1 MTTDRAAYISGLRK
15 LADHLEAN
23 HALPLPYNGSASA
36 LSVFVRTKAEAVAYA
51 RLMGKAEKS
60 FTDSTAYGFN
70 LTGTIDGLN
79 VLVYAPRE
87 EVCTRVV
94 TGTREVVTEVP
105 DPEALA
111 AVPTILR
118 TEVVEDVTWE
128 CSPLLS
134 EAARPVTT

>member
-23 HALPLPYNGSASA
+23 HALPLPYNGA

-70 LTGTIDGLN
+70 LTGSIDGLN

-94 TGTREVVTEVP
+94 IGTREVVTEVP
-105 DPEALA
+105 DPDALA
-111 AVPTILR
+111 AVPTITR
-118 TEVVEDVTWE
+118 TEVVEDVAWE

-134 EAARPVTT
+134 EASA